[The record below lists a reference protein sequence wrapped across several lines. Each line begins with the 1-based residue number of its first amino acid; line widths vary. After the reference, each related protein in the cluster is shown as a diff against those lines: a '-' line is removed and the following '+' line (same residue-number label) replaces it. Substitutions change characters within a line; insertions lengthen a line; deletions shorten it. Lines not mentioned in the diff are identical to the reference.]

1 MSRDNGIYVLIT
13 KGAEEGQLE
22 YRVAPA
28 TAIDRLWERGSTP
41 EAELAYKGD
50 SSGFPVNLRQMRS
63 IFGHSPVFTDRC
75 EALLTA
81 ADLYT
86 YWGGISNVEYGICL
100 IDCSHVLFSSVQ
112 PAPAT

>member
-1 MSRDNGIYVLIT
+1 MSRDDGIYLLIT
-13 KGAEEGQLE
+13 KSAEEGQLE
-22 YRVAPA
+22 YRLAPT

-41 EAELAYKGD
+41 EAELAYQGD
-50 SSGFPVNLRQMRS
+50 PSGFPVNLRQMHS
-63 IFGHSPVFTDRC
+63 IFGQSQVFTDRG

-86 YWGGISNVEYGICL
+86 IWGGISNVEYGICL
-100 IDCSHVLFSSVQ
+100 IDCSRIAFPSEL